1 MLSTKKKNAR
11 PTKMADIIFNID
23 SEISNANKLNDIF
36 PIILIITNN
45 VFLHKVLRVNP
56 LSDEANI
63 VNIKKDIRESI
74 RENINA

>member
-1 MLSTKKKNAR
+1 MERMLSTKKKNAR

-45 VFLHKVLRVNP
+45 VFLH
-56 LSDEANI
+56 S
-63 VNIKKDIRESI
+63 S
-74 RENINA
+74 